1 VAATVLDLVNAATA
15 VMAADGTLIVG
26 TRNIAFDETNVAD
39 YPGARVGE
47 FARITV
53 RDNGPGLS
61 DAEFEQIFD
70 PAATVRPAVVNAA
83 AVMGRLGGFAR
94 VESAEG
100 IGTAI
105 HLYFA
110 HAADTREASA
120 EPPAATAEVAE

>member
-1 VAATVLDLVNAATA
+1 VLDLVGAATA

-70 PAATVRPAVVNAA
+70 PEATVRPAVVSA
-83 AVMGRLGGFAR
+83 AVVVERLGGIVR

-100 IGTAI
+100 IGTAV

-110 HAADTREASA
+110 RAVDTEQAVADA
-120 EPPAATAEVAE
+120 PPPTAEVAE